1 MFYLIH
7 LEVGVISGERL
18 FFLSM
23 CLREKVRQSCSDE
36 SVNMRLIVFHQG
48 GGARLS
54 LYGVTAQPPRSLLCI
69 AGESFLLCD
78 GAHSALWWTNSNILS
93 KHNSIFFFTE
103 EWIYILVLKFW

>member
-1 MFYLIH
+1 MFYLIL
-7 LEVGVISGERL
+7 LEVGVHSGERL

-23 CLREKVRQSCSDE
+23 CLRQSCSDE
-36 SVNMRLIVFHQG
+36 SVNLRLIVFHQG

-54 LYGVTAQPPRSLLCI
+54 LYGVTAQPPLSLLCI

-78 GAHSALWWTNSNILS
+78 GAQSALWWTNSHILS
-93 KHNSIFFFTE
+93 KHNSILFIE